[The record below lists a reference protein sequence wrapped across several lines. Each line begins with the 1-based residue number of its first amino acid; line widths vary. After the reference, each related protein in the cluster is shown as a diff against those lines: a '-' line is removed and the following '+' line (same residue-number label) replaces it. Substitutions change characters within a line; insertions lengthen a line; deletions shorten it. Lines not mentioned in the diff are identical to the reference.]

1 MKIKQITNETENQI
15 NKIIPK
21 NQYLIYNNEYHKI
34 LKQLQLSDNNNIINS
49 KCLQFLLS
57 KKLITIN
64 QKITP
69 LGNAILLT
77 HVFDV
82 DLLSLFLLA
91 HMWDVQKSDPDK
103 MFCTKPSLLN
113 LLYMFDKK
121 TMDNKLSQLKKRNF
135 LLYSDKYNALKIN
148 LDFFIK
154 LNNEKTKLFEIIEF
168 INKLHEQIQLLIKE
182 DPIRVKLRKET
193 SEALWMLQ

>member
-1 MKIKQITNETENQI
+1 MKIKQITNETKNQI
-15 NKIIPK
+15 KKIIPK

-64 QKITP
+64 QKITS
-69 LGNAILLT
+69 LGNAVLLT
-77 HVFDV
+77 HVFDI

-91 HMWDVQKSDPDK
+91 HMWDVQKSNPDK
-103 MFCTKPSLLN
+103 MFCTKPTLLN
-113 LLYMFDKK
+113 LLYMYDKR
-121 TMDNKLSQLKKRNF
+121 TMDNRLSQLKKRNF

-154 LNNEKTKLFEIIEF
+154 LNDEKTKLLEIIEF